1 MALVLFECS
10 LTAMPTDPRHVVS
23 ISMYANKD
31 GRTLV
36 HLVRDTLE
44 TMTKKKWSLTETVRF
59 CVEEQGR
66 HLLSDLVDILK
77 EPSNRPDST

>member
-10 LTAMPTDPRHVVS
+10 VTAMPTNPRHVVS

-44 TMTKKKWSLTETVRF
+44 TMTNRNWSLTETLRF
-59 CVEEQGR
+59 CVEEHGR
-66 HLLSDLVDILK
+66 HLLADLVDILK
-77 EPSNRPDST
+77 EPSNRSDNT